1 LPIAVVWRAS
11 IGAVELGRNYRVN
24 DDGARV
30 DRSCVGAHRSRKC
43 HPDAWNI
50 IQAEMLERDG
60 AGTVIRDGDSAP
72 TALKDVYSHD
82 GLLKIG
88 D

>member
-1 LPIAVVWRAS
+1 
-11 IGAVELGRNYRVN
+11 
-24 DDGARV
+24 
-30 DRSCVGAHRSRKC
+30 
-43 HPDAWNI
+43 
-50 IQAEMLERDG
+50 MLERDG